1 MQRQKDSVNLMTFI
15 KPHQSGFLL
24 SIILA
29 VISVTSGI
37 VPYFAVARIVN
48 LLIGGETNFSTY
60 LTWGIVALIAYLM
73 KSVFHGL
80 STRCSHE
87 ATFHV
92 LSEIRQA
99 VADKLTRVSM
109 GYLTDTPSGRLK
121 TTMVERVEQM
131 EVPLAHII
139 PEMTS
144 NLLVPIAIIIYLFVL
159 DWRMA
164 LVSLITIPIG
174 MLCYM
179 AQMKEYPKKY
189 GAVVQASKYMSA
201 TTVEYINGIEVIKAF
216 NQSAASYGK
225 FTQAVRQSVDLML
238 DWMKST
244 QGYSALMMTIWP
256 AVLIGVL
263 PVGCLFYMNGSLS
276 APDFIT
282 IAILS
287 LGIMGPLVA
296 AIFLTDDFSK
306 IATITGEIT
315 AVLSEPDLDRPSQR
329 KNLKGL
335 DISLRDVTFAYK
347 DTQVLNGIT
356 LDIKQG
362 TTTALVGPSG
372 SGKSTIA
379 KLIASYWDVGGGH
392 ITIGG
397 VDAKELPPEQVM
409 DLIGYVS
416 QDNFLFNLSVREN
429 IRMGRPEATDAE
441 VEAVAKAAGCHE
453 FIMGLEH
460 GYDTDC
466 GRCRRTSFRRR
477 AAAGSYCTGHDE
489 KCTHCYLGRG
499 NFLHRPRKRG
509 GHSGCHRTAD
519 SRKDTHCDR
528 PSPVHHYWGGTNC
541 CGRSRKDFGLPGHME
556 NCWIGVRSI
565 SKCGQLTRRRETTI
579 RWKEVR
585 RMFDAYKRFF
595 RFSGA
600 EKGTWYKGMAF
611 ELLRSIFEALQFVA
625 LLIVL
630 RALVEQNMT
639 GATAWTALGIM
650 AVSVA
655 GAALCWYLAHNSEG
669 HANYRMCGEKRIH
682 IGERMKYMPMGY
694 FNAQSLGSLTAAATS
709 TMSDLESMSFAVIA
723 RTVVGMIR
731 TTIFSLAIMCFD
743 WRIGLVF
750 FVGMLLFLWVNSR
763 LLKKSRELSPGRL
776 AAQTKLVDA
785 VLEYIQGM
793 SVVRAFHGDKAA
805 KQTLNNTIKET
816 ENQNFKLERK
826 RIPYNVL
833 EQVVLRVTSVLAI
846 LLSIWLFLQGNMSLF
861 TCLMMVVSAF
871 LVYSELE
878 SAGEMFFMLPMIDA
892 SIDRVEEIDRAP
904 RMDEGGSVQVPKSH
918 DISFEHVD
926 FSYGDRKIIDD
937 VSFTIPEGTTTAIVG
952 PSGSGKTTLTS
963 LMARFWDVNKG
974 SVKLGGIDVK
984 DYSLDSLMSN
994 FSMVFQNVYLFN
1006 DSIENNIKFG
1016 KPAASH
1022 EEVVAAAKAARC
1034 HDFIMALPDG
1044 YDTVIG
1050 EGGAT
1055 ISGGERQRL
1064 SIARAMLKDAPIVIL
1079 DEATANVDPE
1089 NEAELQA
1096 AIEALTGGKTIIM
1109 IAHRL
1114 KTVRHA
1120 NQILVVDHG
1129 RIVQHGTHDQLIQ
1142 QKGIYADFILNR
1154 KAAIDWK
1161 INA

>member
-1 MQRQKDSVNLMTFI
+1 
-15 KPHQSGFLL
+15 
-24 SIILA
+24 
-29 VISVTSGI
+29 
-37 VPYFAVARIVN
+37 
-48 LLIGGETNFSTY
+48 
-60 LTWGIVALIAYLM
+60 
-73 KSVFHGL
+73 
-80 STRCSHE
+80 
-87 ATFHV
+87 
-92 LSEIRQA
+92 
-99 VADKLTRVSM
+99 
-109 GYLTDTPSGRLK
+109 
-121 TTMVERVEQM
+121 
-131 EVPLAHII
+131 
-139 PEMTS
+139 
-144 NLLVPIAIIIYLFVL
+144 
-159 DWRMA
+159 
-164 LVSLITIPIG
+164 
-174 MLCYM
+174 
-179 AQMKEYPKKY
+179 
-189 GAVVQASKYMSA
+189 
-201 TTVEYINGIEVIKAF
+201 
-216 NQSAASYGK
+216 
-225 FTQAVRQSVDLML
+225 
-238 DWMKST
+238 
-244 QGYSALMMTIWP
+244 
-256 AVLIGVL
+256 
-263 PVGCLFYMNGSLS
+263 
-276 APDFIT
+276 
-282 IAILS
+282 
-287 LGIMGPLVA
+287 
-296 AIFLTDDFSK
+296 
-306 IATITGEIT
+306 
-315 AVLSEPDLDRPSQR
+315 
-329 KNLKGL
+329 
-335 DISLRDVTFAYK
+335 
-347 DTQVLNGIT
+347 
-356 LDIKQG
+356 
-362 TTTALVGPSG
+362 
-372 SGKSTIA
+372 
-379 KLIASYWDVGGGH
+379 
-392 ITIGG
+392 
-397 VDAKELPPEQVM
+397 
-409 DLIGYVS
+409 
-416 QDNFLFNLSVREN
+416 
-429 IRMGRPEATDAE
+429 
-441 VEAVAKAAGCHE
+441 
-453 FIMGLEH
+453 
-460 GYDTDC
+460 
-466 GRCRRTSFRRR
+466 
-477 AAAGSYCTGHDE
+477 
-489 KCTHCYLGRG
+489 
-499 NFLHRPRKRG
+499 
-509 GHSGCHRTAD
+509 
-519 SRKDTHCDR
+519 
-528 PSPVHHYWGGTNC
+528 
-541 CGRSRKDFGLPGHME
+541 
-556 NCWIGVRSI
+556 
-565 SKCGQLTRRRETTI
+565 
-579 RWKEVR
+579 
-585 RMFDAYKRFF
+585 MFDAYKRFF
-595 RFSGA
+595 RFSGT
-600 EKGTWYKGMAF
+600 EKSTWYKGMAF

-630 RALVEQNMT
+630 RALVEQNIT

-650 AVSVA
+650 VVSVA

-731 TTIFSLAIMCFD
+731 TAVFSLAIMCFD

-750 FVGMLLFLWVNSR
+750 FVGTLLFLWVNSR

-904 RMDEGGSVQVPKSH
+904 RMDESGSVQVPKSH
-918 DISFEHVD
+918 DISFDHVD

-963 LMARFWDVNKG
+963 LMARFWDVKKG

-1016 KPAASH
+1016 KPEASH

>member
-1 MQRQKDSVNLMTFI
+1 
-15 KPHQSGFLL
+15 
-24 SIILA
+24 
-29 VISVTSGI
+29 
-37 VPYFAVARIVN
+37 
-48 LLIGGETNFSTY
+48 
-60 LTWGIVALIAYLM
+60 
-73 KSVFHGL
+73 
-80 STRCSHE
+80 
-87 ATFHV
+87 
-92 LSEIRQA
+92 
-99 VADKLTRVSM
+99 
-109 GYLTDTPSGRLK
+109 
-121 TTMVERVEQM
+121 
-131 EVPLAHII
+131 
-139 PEMTS
+139 
-144 NLLVPIAIIIYLFVL
+144 
-159 DWRMA
+159 
-164 LVSLITIPIG
+164 
-174 MLCYM
+174 
-179 AQMKEYPKKY
+179 
-189 GAVVQASKYMSA
+189 
-201 TTVEYINGIEVIKAF
+201 
-216 NQSAASYGK
+216 
-225 FTQAVRQSVDLML
+225 
-238 DWMKST
+238 
-244 QGYSALMMTIWP
+244 
-256 AVLIGVL
+256 
-263 PVGCLFYMNGSLS
+263 
-276 APDFIT
+276 
-282 IAILS
+282 
-287 LGIMGPLVA
+287 
-296 AIFLTDDFSK
+296 
-306 IATITGEIT
+306 
-315 AVLSEPDLDRPSQR
+315 
-329 KNLKGL
+329 
-335 DISLRDVTFAYK
+335 
-347 DTQVLNGIT
+347 
-356 LDIKQG
+356 
-362 TTTALVGPSG
+362 
-372 SGKSTIA
+372 
-379 KLIASYWDVGGGH
+379 
-392 ITIGG
+392 
-397 VDAKELPPEQVM
+397 
-409 DLIGYVS
+409 
-416 QDNFLFNLSVREN
+416 
-429 IRMGRPEATDAE
+429 
-441 VEAVAKAAGCHE
+441 
-453 FIMGLEH
+453 
-460 GYDTDC
+460 
-466 GRCRRTSFRRR
+466 
-477 AAAGSYCTGHDE
+477 
-489 KCTHCYLGRG
+489 
-499 NFLHRPRKRG
+499 
-509 GHSGCHRTAD
+509 
-519 SRKDTHCDR
+519 
-528 PSPVHHYWGGTNC
+528 
-541 CGRSRKDFGLPGHME
+541 
-556 NCWIGVRSI
+556 
-565 SKCGQLTRRRETTI
+565 
-579 RWKEVR
+579 
-585 RMFDAYKRFF
+585 
-595 RFSGA
+595 
-600 EKGTWYKGMAF
+600 MAF

-625 LLIVL
+625 LLVVL

-639 GATAWTALGIM
+639 GTTAWTALGIM
-650 AVSVA
+650 AISVV
-655 GAALCWYLAHNSEG
+655 GAAFCWYLAHNSEG

-709 TMSDLESMSFAVIA
+709 TMADLESMSFAVIA

-776 AAQTKLVDA
+776 TAQTKLVDA

-892 SIDRVEEIDRAP
+892 SIERVEEIDRAP
-904 RMDEGGSVQVPKSH
+904 KMDEGGSVQVPKSH
-918 DISFEHVD
+918 DIAFDHVD

-963 LMARFWDVNKG
+963 LMARFWDVKKG

-1034 HDFIMALPDG
+1034 HEFIMALPDG
-1044 YDTVIG
+1044 YNTVIG

-1129 RIVQHGTHDQLIQ
+1129 RIVQHGTHDQLIR

-1161 INA
+1161 ISASCGEAKA

>member
-1 MQRQKDSVNLMTFI
+1 
-15 KPHQSGFLL
+15 
-24 SIILA
+24 
-29 VISVTSGI
+29 
-37 VPYFAVARIVN
+37 
-48 LLIGGETNFSTY
+48 
-60 LTWGIVALIAYLM
+60 
-73 KSVFHGL
+73 
-80 STRCSHE
+80 
-87 ATFHV
+87 
-92 LSEIRQA
+92 
-99 VADKLTRVSM
+99 
-109 GYLTDTPSGRLK
+109 
-121 TTMVERVEQM
+121 
-131 EVPLAHII
+131 
-139 PEMTS
+139 
-144 NLLVPIAIIIYLFVL
+144 
-159 DWRMA
+159 
-164 LVSLITIPIG
+164 
-174 MLCYM
+174 
-179 AQMKEYPKKY
+179 
-189 GAVVQASKYMSA
+189 
-201 TTVEYINGIEVIKAF
+201 
-216 NQSAASYGK
+216 
-225 FTQAVRQSVDLML
+225 
-238 DWMKST
+238 
-244 QGYSALMMTIWP
+244 
-256 AVLIGVL
+256 
-263 PVGCLFYMNGSLS
+263 
-276 APDFIT
+276 
-282 IAILS
+282 
-287 LGIMGPLVA
+287 
-296 AIFLTDDFSK
+296 
-306 IATITGEIT
+306 
-315 AVLSEPDLDRPSQR
+315 
-329 KNLKGL
+329 
-335 DISLRDVTFAYK
+335 
-347 DTQVLNGIT
+347 
-356 LDIKQG
+356 
-362 TTTALVGPSG
+362 
-372 SGKSTIA
+372 
-379 KLIASYWDVGGGH
+379 
-392 ITIGG
+392 
-397 VDAKELPPEQVM
+397 
-409 DLIGYVS
+409 
-416 QDNFLFNLSVREN
+416 
-429 IRMGRPEATDAE
+429 
-441 VEAVAKAAGCHE
+441 
-453 FIMGLEH
+453 
-460 GYDTDC
+460 
-466 GRCRRTSFRRR
+466 
-477 AAAGSYCTGHDE
+477 
-489 KCTHCYLGRG
+489 
-499 NFLHRPRKRG
+499 
-509 GHSGCHRTAD
+509 
-519 SRKDTHCDR
+519 
-528 PSPVHHYWGGTNC
+528 
-541 CGRSRKDFGLPGHME
+541 
-556 NCWIGVRSI
+556 
-565 SKCGQLTRRRETTI
+565 
-579 RWKEVR
+579 
-585 RMFDAYKRFF
+585 
-595 RFSGA
+595 
-600 EKGTWYKGMAF
+600 MAF

-639 GATAWTALGIM
+639 GAIAWTALGIM

-709 TMSDLESMSFAVIA
+709 TMADLESMSFAVIA

-1016 KPAASH
+1016 KPGASH

-1034 HDFIMALPDG
+1034 HDFVMALPDG

-1129 RIVQHGTHDQLIQ
+1129 KIVQHGTHDQLIR
-1142 QKGIYADFILNR
+1142 QKGIYADFILTR
-1154 KAAIDWK
+1154 KAVIDWK
-1161 INA
+1161 ISASCGEAEA

>member
-1 MQRQKDSVNLMTFI
+1 
-15 KPHQSGFLL
+15 
-24 SIILA
+24 
-29 VISVTSGI
+29 
-37 VPYFAVARIVN
+37 
-48 LLIGGETNFSTY
+48 
-60 LTWGIVALIAYLM
+60 
-73 KSVFHGL
+73 
-80 STRCSHE
+80 
-87 ATFHV
+87 
-92 LSEIRQA
+92 
-99 VADKLTRVSM
+99 
-109 GYLTDTPSGRLK
+109 
-121 TTMVERVEQM
+121 
-131 EVPLAHII
+131 
-139 PEMTS
+139 
-144 NLLVPIAIIIYLFVL
+144 
-159 DWRMA
+159 
-164 LVSLITIPIG
+164 
-174 MLCYM
+174 
-179 AQMKEYPKKY
+179 
-189 GAVVQASKYMSA
+189 
-201 TTVEYINGIEVIKAF
+201 
-216 NQSAASYGK
+216 
-225 FTQAVRQSVDLML
+225 
-238 DWMKST
+238 
-244 QGYSALMMTIWP
+244 
-256 AVLIGVL
+256 
-263 PVGCLFYMNGSLS
+263 
-276 APDFIT
+276 
-282 IAILS
+282 
-287 LGIMGPLVA
+287 
-296 AIFLTDDFSK
+296 
-306 IATITGEIT
+306 
-315 AVLSEPDLDRPSQR
+315 
-329 KNLKGL
+329 
-335 DISLRDVTFAYK
+335 
-347 DTQVLNGIT
+347 
-356 LDIKQG
+356 
-362 TTTALVGPSG
+362 
-372 SGKSTIA
+372 
-379 KLIASYWDVGGGH
+379 
-392 ITIGG
+392 
-397 VDAKELPPEQVM
+397 
-409 DLIGYVS
+409 
-416 QDNFLFNLSVREN
+416 
-429 IRMGRPEATDAE
+429 
-441 VEAVAKAAGCHE
+441 
-453 FIMGLEH
+453 
-460 GYDTDC
+460 
-466 GRCRRTSFRRR
+466 
-477 AAAGSYCTGHDE
+477 
-489 KCTHCYLGRG
+489 
-499 NFLHRPRKRG
+499 
-509 GHSGCHRTAD
+509 
-519 SRKDTHCDR
+519 
-528 PSPVHHYWGGTNC
+528 
-541 CGRSRKDFGLPGHME
+541 
-556 NCWIGVRSI
+556 
-565 SKCGQLTRRRETTI
+565 
-579 RWKEVR
+579 
-585 RMFDAYKRFF
+585 
-595 RFSGA
+595 
-600 EKGTWYKGMAF
+600 MAF

-630 RALVEQNMT
+630 RALVEQNIT

-650 AVSVA
+650 VVSVA

-723 RTVVGMIR
+723 RAVVGMIR
-731 TTIFSLAIMCFD
+731 TAVFSLAIMCFD

-846 LLSIWLFLQGNMSLF
+846 LISIWLFLQGDMSLF
-861 TCLMMVVSAF
+861 SCLMMVVSAF

-918 DISFEHVD
+918 DISFDHVD

-963 LMARFWDVNKG
+963 LMARFWDVKKG

-1016 KPAASH
+1016 KPEASH

-1064 SIARAMLKDAPIVIL
+1064 SIARAMLKDAPVVIL

>member
-1 MQRQKDSVNLMTFI
+1 
-15 KPHQSGFLL
+15 
-24 SIILA
+24 
-29 VISVTSGI
+29 
-37 VPYFAVARIVN
+37 
-48 LLIGGETNFSTY
+48 
-60 LTWGIVALIAYLM
+60 
-73 KSVFHGL
+73 
-80 STRCSHE
+80 
-87 ATFHV
+87 
-92 LSEIRQA
+92 
-99 VADKLTRVSM
+99 
-109 GYLTDTPSGRLK
+109 
-121 TTMVERVEQM
+121 
-131 EVPLAHII
+131 
-139 PEMTS
+139 
-144 NLLVPIAIIIYLFVL
+144 
-159 DWRMA
+159 
-164 LVSLITIPIG
+164 
-174 MLCYM
+174 
-179 AQMKEYPKKY
+179 
-189 GAVVQASKYMSA
+189 
-201 TTVEYINGIEVIKAF
+201 
-216 NQSAASYGK
+216 
-225 FTQAVRQSVDLML
+225 
-238 DWMKST
+238 
-244 QGYSALMMTIWP
+244 
-256 AVLIGVL
+256 
-263 PVGCLFYMNGSLS
+263 
-276 APDFIT
+276 
-282 IAILS
+282 
-287 LGIMGPLVA
+287 
-296 AIFLTDDFSK
+296 
-306 IATITGEIT
+306 
-315 AVLSEPDLDRPSQR
+315 
-329 KNLKGL
+329 
-335 DISLRDVTFAYK
+335 
-347 DTQVLNGIT
+347 
-356 LDIKQG
+356 
-362 TTTALVGPSG
+362 
-372 SGKSTIA
+372 
-379 KLIASYWDVGGGH
+379 
-392 ITIGG
+392 
-397 VDAKELPPEQVM
+397 
-409 DLIGYVS
+409 
-416 QDNFLFNLSVREN
+416 
-429 IRMGRPEATDAE
+429 
-441 VEAVAKAAGCHE
+441 
-453 FIMGLEH
+453 
-460 GYDTDC
+460 
-466 GRCRRTSFRRR
+466 
-477 AAAGSYCTGHDE
+477 
-489 KCTHCYLGRG
+489 
-499 NFLHRPRKRG
+499 
-509 GHSGCHRTAD
+509 
-519 SRKDTHCDR
+519 
-528 PSPVHHYWGGTNC
+528 
-541 CGRSRKDFGLPGHME
+541 
-556 NCWIGVRSI
+556 
-565 SKCGQLTRRRETTI
+565 
-579 RWKEVR
+579 
-585 RMFDAYKRFF
+585 MFDAYKRFF
-595 RFSGA
+595 RFSGT
-600 EKGTWYKGMAF
+600 EKSTWYKGMAF

-630 RALVEQNMT
+630 RALVEQNIT
-639 GATAWTALGIM
+639 GATAWTTLGIM
-650 AVSVA
+650 VVSVA

-709 TMSDLESMSFAVIA
+709 TMADLESMSFAVIA

-846 LLSIWLFLQGNMSLF
+846 LFSIWLFLQGNMSLF

-1016 KPAASH
+1016 KPGASH

>member
-1 MQRQKDSVNLMTFI
+1 
-15 KPHQSGFLL
+15 
-24 SIILA
+24 
-29 VISVTSGI
+29 
-37 VPYFAVARIVN
+37 
-48 LLIGGETNFSTY
+48 
-60 LTWGIVALIAYLM
+60 
-73 KSVFHGL
+73 
-80 STRCSHE
+80 
-87 ATFHV
+87 
-92 LSEIRQA
+92 
-99 VADKLTRVSM
+99 
-109 GYLTDTPSGRLK
+109 
-121 TTMVERVEQM
+121 
-131 EVPLAHII
+131 
-139 PEMTS
+139 
-144 NLLVPIAIIIYLFVL
+144 
-159 DWRMA
+159 
-164 LVSLITIPIG
+164 
-174 MLCYM
+174 
-179 AQMKEYPKKY
+179 
-189 GAVVQASKYMSA
+189 
-201 TTVEYINGIEVIKAF
+201 
-216 NQSAASYGK
+216 
-225 FTQAVRQSVDLML
+225 
-238 DWMKST
+238 
-244 QGYSALMMTIWP
+244 
-256 AVLIGVL
+256 
-263 PVGCLFYMNGSLS
+263 
-276 APDFIT
+276 
-282 IAILS
+282 
-287 LGIMGPLVA
+287 
-296 AIFLTDDFSK
+296 
-306 IATITGEIT
+306 
-315 AVLSEPDLDRPSQR
+315 
-329 KNLKGL
+329 
-335 DISLRDVTFAYK
+335 
-347 DTQVLNGIT
+347 
-356 LDIKQG
+356 
-362 TTTALVGPSG
+362 
-372 SGKSTIA
+372 
-379 KLIASYWDVGGGH
+379 
-392 ITIGG
+392 
-397 VDAKELPPEQVM
+397 
-409 DLIGYVS
+409 
-416 QDNFLFNLSVREN
+416 
-429 IRMGRPEATDAE
+429 
-441 VEAVAKAAGCHE
+441 
-453 FIMGLEH
+453 
-460 GYDTDC
+460 
-466 GRCRRTSFRRR
+466 
-477 AAAGSYCTGHDE
+477 
-489 KCTHCYLGRG
+489 
-499 NFLHRPRKRG
+499 
-509 GHSGCHRTAD
+509 
-519 SRKDTHCDR
+519 
-528 PSPVHHYWGGTNC
+528 
-541 CGRSRKDFGLPGHME
+541 
-556 NCWIGVRSI
+556 
-565 SKCGQLTRRRETTI
+565 
-579 RWKEVR
+579 
-585 RMFDAYKRFF
+585 
-595 RFSGA
+595 
-600 EKGTWYKGMAF
+600 MAF

-630 RALVEQNMT
+630 RALVGQNMT

-655 GAALCWYLAHNSEG
+655 GAAFCWYLAHNSEG

-709 TMSDLESMSFAVIA
+709 TMADLESMSFAVIA

-776 AAQTKLVDA
+776 TAQTKLVDA

-878 SAGEMFFMLPMIDA
+878 SAGEMFFMLPMIDT

-937 VSFTIPEGTTTAIVG
+937 VSFTIPEATTTAIVG

-1022 EEVVAAAKAARC
+1022 EDVVAAAKAARC

>member
-1 MQRQKDSVNLMTFI
+1 
-15 KPHQSGFLL
+15 
-24 SIILA
+24 
-29 VISVTSGI
+29 
-37 VPYFAVARIVN
+37 
-48 LLIGGETNFSTY
+48 
-60 LTWGIVALIAYLM
+60 
-73 KSVFHGL
+73 
-80 STRCSHE
+80 
-87 ATFHV
+87 
-92 LSEIRQA
+92 
-99 VADKLTRVSM
+99 
-109 GYLTDTPSGRLK
+109 
-121 TTMVERVEQM
+121 
-131 EVPLAHII
+131 
-139 PEMTS
+139 
-144 NLLVPIAIIIYLFVL
+144 
-159 DWRMA
+159 
-164 LVSLITIPIG
+164 
-174 MLCYM
+174 
-179 AQMKEYPKKY
+179 
-189 GAVVQASKYMSA
+189 
-201 TTVEYINGIEVIKAF
+201 
-216 NQSAASYGK
+216 
-225 FTQAVRQSVDLML
+225 
-238 DWMKST
+238 
-244 QGYSALMMTIWP
+244 
-256 AVLIGVL
+256 
-263 PVGCLFYMNGSLS
+263 
-276 APDFIT
+276 
-282 IAILS
+282 
-287 LGIMGPLVA
+287 
-296 AIFLTDDFSK
+296 
-306 IATITGEIT
+306 
-315 AVLSEPDLDRPSQR
+315 
-329 KNLKGL
+329 
-335 DISLRDVTFAYK
+335 
-347 DTQVLNGIT
+347 
-356 LDIKQG
+356 
-362 TTTALVGPSG
+362 
-372 SGKSTIA
+372 
-379 KLIASYWDVGGGH
+379 
-392 ITIGG
+392 
-397 VDAKELPPEQVM
+397 
-409 DLIGYVS
+409 
-416 QDNFLFNLSVREN
+416 
-429 IRMGRPEATDAE
+429 
-441 VEAVAKAAGCHE
+441 
-453 FIMGLEH
+453 
-460 GYDTDC
+460 
-466 GRCRRTSFRRR
+466 
-477 AAAGSYCTGHDE
+477 
-489 KCTHCYLGRG
+489 
-499 NFLHRPRKRG
+499 
-509 GHSGCHRTAD
+509 
-519 SRKDTHCDR
+519 
-528 PSPVHHYWGGTNC
+528 
-541 CGRSRKDFGLPGHME
+541 
-556 NCWIGVRSI
+556 
-565 SKCGQLTRRRETTI
+565 
-579 RWKEVR
+579 
-585 RMFDAYKRFF
+585 MFDAYKRFF
-595 RFSGA
+595 RFSRT
-600 EKGTWYKGMAF
+600 EKSTWYKGMAF

-630 RALVEQNMT
+630 RALVEQNIT
-639 GATAWTALGIM
+639 GATAWTTLGIM
-650 AVSVA
+650 VVSVA

-731 TTIFSLAIMCFD
+731 TAVFSLAIMCFD

-750 FVGMLLFLWVNSR
+750 FVGTLLFLWVNSR

-793 SVVRAFHGDKAA
+793 SVVRAFHRDKAA

-904 RMDEGGSVQVPKSH
+904 RMDESGSVQVPKSH
-918 DISFEHVD
+918 DISFDHVD

-963 LMARFWDVNKG
+963 LMARFWDVKKG

-1016 KPAASH
+1016 KPEASH

-1064 SIARAMLKDAPIVIL
+1064 SIARAMLKDAPVVIL

>member
-1 MQRQKDSVNLMTFI
+1 
-15 KPHQSGFLL
+15 
-24 SIILA
+24 
-29 VISVTSGI
+29 
-37 VPYFAVARIVN
+37 
-48 LLIGGETNFSTY
+48 
-60 LTWGIVALIAYLM
+60 
-73 KSVFHGL
+73 
-80 STRCSHE
+80 
-87 ATFHV
+87 
-92 LSEIRQA
+92 
-99 VADKLTRVSM
+99 
-109 GYLTDTPSGRLK
+109 
-121 TTMVERVEQM
+121 
-131 EVPLAHII
+131 
-139 PEMTS
+139 
-144 NLLVPIAIIIYLFVL
+144 
-159 DWRMA
+159 
-164 LVSLITIPIG
+164 
-174 MLCYM
+174 
-179 AQMKEYPKKY
+179 
-189 GAVVQASKYMSA
+189 
-201 TTVEYINGIEVIKAF
+201 
-216 NQSAASYGK
+216 
-225 FTQAVRQSVDLML
+225 
-238 DWMKST
+238 
-244 QGYSALMMTIWP
+244 
-256 AVLIGVL
+256 
-263 PVGCLFYMNGSLS
+263 
-276 APDFIT
+276 
-282 IAILS
+282 
-287 LGIMGPLVA
+287 
-296 AIFLTDDFSK
+296 
-306 IATITGEIT
+306 
-315 AVLSEPDLDRPSQR
+315 
-329 KNLKGL
+329 
-335 DISLRDVTFAYK
+335 
-347 DTQVLNGIT
+347 
-356 LDIKQG
+356 
-362 TTTALVGPSG
+362 
-372 SGKSTIA
+372 
-379 KLIASYWDVGGGH
+379 
-392 ITIGG
+392 
-397 VDAKELPPEQVM
+397 
-409 DLIGYVS
+409 
-416 QDNFLFNLSVREN
+416 
-429 IRMGRPEATDAE
+429 
-441 VEAVAKAAGCHE
+441 
-453 FIMGLEH
+453 
-460 GYDTDC
+460 
-466 GRCRRTSFRRR
+466 
-477 AAAGSYCTGHDE
+477 
-489 KCTHCYLGRG
+489 
-499 NFLHRPRKRG
+499 
-509 GHSGCHRTAD
+509 
-519 SRKDTHCDR
+519 
-528 PSPVHHYWGGTNC
+528 
-541 CGRSRKDFGLPGHME
+541 
-556 NCWIGVRSI
+556 
-565 SKCGQLTRRRETTI
+565 
-579 RWKEVR
+579 
-585 RMFDAYKRFF
+585 MFDAYKRFF
-595 RFSGA
+595 RFSGT
-600 EKGTWYKGMAF
+600 EKSTWYKGMAF

-630 RALVEQNMT
+630 RALVEQNIT
-639 GATAWTALGIM
+639 GATAWTTLGIM
-650 AVSVA
+650 VVSVA

-731 TTIFSLAIMCFD
+731 TAVFSLAIMCFD

-846 LLSIWLFLQGNMSLF
+846 LFSIWLFLQGNMSLF

-918 DISFEHVD
+918 DISFDHVD

-963 LMARFWDVNKG
+963 LMARFWDVKKG

-1016 KPAASH
+1016 KPEASH

-1064 SIARAMLKDAPIVIL
+1064 SIARAMLKDAPVVIL

>member
-1 MQRQKDSVNLMTFI
+1 
-15 KPHQSGFLL
+15 
-24 SIILA
+24 
-29 VISVTSGI
+29 
-37 VPYFAVARIVN
+37 
-48 LLIGGETNFSTY
+48 
-60 LTWGIVALIAYLM
+60 
-73 KSVFHGL
+73 
-80 STRCSHE
+80 
-87 ATFHV
+87 
-92 LSEIRQA
+92 
-99 VADKLTRVSM
+99 
-109 GYLTDTPSGRLK
+109 
-121 TTMVERVEQM
+121 
-131 EVPLAHII
+131 
-139 PEMTS
+139 
-144 NLLVPIAIIIYLFVL
+144 
-159 DWRMA
+159 
-164 LVSLITIPIG
+164 
-174 MLCYM
+174 
-179 AQMKEYPKKY
+179 
-189 GAVVQASKYMSA
+189 
-201 TTVEYINGIEVIKAF
+201 
-216 NQSAASYGK
+216 
-225 FTQAVRQSVDLML
+225 
-238 DWMKST
+238 
-244 QGYSALMMTIWP
+244 
-256 AVLIGVL
+256 
-263 PVGCLFYMNGSLS
+263 
-276 APDFIT
+276 
-282 IAILS
+282 
-287 LGIMGPLVA
+287 
-296 AIFLTDDFSK
+296 
-306 IATITGEIT
+306 
-315 AVLSEPDLDRPSQR
+315 
-329 KNLKGL
+329 
-335 DISLRDVTFAYK
+335 
-347 DTQVLNGIT
+347 
-356 LDIKQG
+356 
-362 TTTALVGPSG
+362 
-372 SGKSTIA
+372 
-379 KLIASYWDVGGGH
+379 
-392 ITIGG
+392 
-397 VDAKELPPEQVM
+397 
-409 DLIGYVS
+409 
-416 QDNFLFNLSVREN
+416 
-429 IRMGRPEATDAE
+429 
-441 VEAVAKAAGCHE
+441 
-453 FIMGLEH
+453 
-460 GYDTDC
+460 
-466 GRCRRTSFRRR
+466 
-477 AAAGSYCTGHDE
+477 
-489 KCTHCYLGRG
+489 
-499 NFLHRPRKRG
+499 
-509 GHSGCHRTAD
+509 
-519 SRKDTHCDR
+519 
-528 PSPVHHYWGGTNC
+528 
-541 CGRSRKDFGLPGHME
+541 
-556 NCWIGVRSI
+556 
-565 SKCGQLTRRRETTI
+565 
-579 RWKEVR
+579 
-585 RMFDAYKRFF
+585 
-595 RFSGA
+595 
-600 EKGTWYKGMAF
+600 MAF

-625 LLIVL
+625 LLVVL

-639 GATAWTALGIM
+639 GTTAWTALGIM
-650 AVSVA
+650 AISVA
-655 GAALCWYLAHNSEG
+655 GAAFCWYLAHNSEG

-731 TTIFSLAIMCFD
+731 TTIFSLATMCFD

-750 FVGMLLFLWVNSR
+750 FVGILLFLWVNSR

-776 AAQTKLVDA
+776 TAQTKLVDA

-878 SAGEMFFMLPMIDA
+878 SAGEMFFMLPMIDT

-937 VSFTIPEGTTTAIVG
+937 VSFTIPEATTTAIVG

>member
-1 MQRQKDSVNLMTFI
+1 
-15 KPHQSGFLL
+15 
-24 SIILA
+24 
-29 VISVTSGI
+29 
-37 VPYFAVARIVN
+37 
-48 LLIGGETNFSTY
+48 
-60 LTWGIVALIAYLM
+60 
-73 KSVFHGL
+73 
-80 STRCSHE
+80 
-87 ATFHV
+87 
-92 LSEIRQA
+92 
-99 VADKLTRVSM
+99 
-109 GYLTDTPSGRLK
+109 
-121 TTMVERVEQM
+121 
-131 EVPLAHII
+131 
-139 PEMTS
+139 
-144 NLLVPIAIIIYLFVL
+144 
-159 DWRMA
+159 
-164 LVSLITIPIG
+164 
-174 MLCYM
+174 
-179 AQMKEYPKKY
+179 
-189 GAVVQASKYMSA
+189 
-201 TTVEYINGIEVIKAF
+201 
-216 NQSAASYGK
+216 
-225 FTQAVRQSVDLML
+225 
-238 DWMKST
+238 
-244 QGYSALMMTIWP
+244 
-256 AVLIGVL
+256 
-263 PVGCLFYMNGSLS
+263 
-276 APDFIT
+276 
-282 IAILS
+282 
-287 LGIMGPLVA
+287 
-296 AIFLTDDFSK
+296 
-306 IATITGEIT
+306 
-315 AVLSEPDLDRPSQR
+315 
-329 KNLKGL
+329 
-335 DISLRDVTFAYK
+335 
-347 DTQVLNGIT
+347 
-356 LDIKQG
+356 
-362 TTTALVGPSG
+362 
-372 SGKSTIA
+372 
-379 KLIASYWDVGGGH
+379 
-392 ITIGG
+392 
-397 VDAKELPPEQVM
+397 
-409 DLIGYVS
+409 
-416 QDNFLFNLSVREN
+416 
-429 IRMGRPEATDAE
+429 
-441 VEAVAKAAGCHE
+441 
-453 FIMGLEH
+453 
-460 GYDTDC
+460 
-466 GRCRRTSFRRR
+466 
-477 AAAGSYCTGHDE
+477 
-489 KCTHCYLGRG
+489 
-499 NFLHRPRKRG
+499 
-509 GHSGCHRTAD
+509 
-519 SRKDTHCDR
+519 
-528 PSPVHHYWGGTNC
+528 
-541 CGRSRKDFGLPGHME
+541 
-556 NCWIGVRSI
+556 
-565 SKCGQLTRRRETTI
+565 
-579 RWKEVR
+579 
-585 RMFDAYKRFF
+585 MFDAYKRFF
-595 RFSGA
+595 RFSGT
-600 EKGTWYKGMAF
+600 EKSTWYKGMAF

-630 RALVEQNMT
+630 RALVEQNIT

-650 AVSVA
+650 VVSVA

-731 TTIFSLAIMCFD
+731 TAVFSLAIMCFD

-846 LLSIWLFLQGNMSLF
+846 LISIWLFLQGDMSLF
-861 TCLMMVVSAF
+861 SCLMMVVSAF

-918 DISFEHVD
+918 DISFDHVD

-963 LMARFWDVNKG
+963 LMARFWDVKKG

-1016 KPAASH
+1016 KPEASH

-1064 SIARAMLKDAPIVIL
+1064 SIARAMLKDAPVVIL

>member
-1 MQRQKDSVNLMTFI
+1 
-15 KPHQSGFLL
+15 
-24 SIILA
+24 
-29 VISVTSGI
+29 
-37 VPYFAVARIVN
+37 
-48 LLIGGETNFSTY
+48 
-60 LTWGIVALIAYLM
+60 
-73 KSVFHGL
+73 
-80 STRCSHE
+80 
-87 ATFHV
+87 
-92 LSEIRQA
+92 
-99 VADKLTRVSM
+99 
-109 GYLTDTPSGRLK
+109 
-121 TTMVERVEQM
+121 
-131 EVPLAHII
+131 
-139 PEMTS
+139 
-144 NLLVPIAIIIYLFVL
+144 
-159 DWRMA
+159 
-164 LVSLITIPIG
+164 
-174 MLCYM
+174 
-179 AQMKEYPKKY
+179 
-189 GAVVQASKYMSA
+189 
-201 TTVEYINGIEVIKAF
+201 
-216 NQSAASYGK
+216 
-225 FTQAVRQSVDLML
+225 
-238 DWMKST
+238 
-244 QGYSALMMTIWP
+244 
-256 AVLIGVL
+256 
-263 PVGCLFYMNGSLS
+263 
-276 APDFIT
+276 
-282 IAILS
+282 
-287 LGIMGPLVA
+287 
-296 AIFLTDDFSK
+296 
-306 IATITGEIT
+306 
-315 AVLSEPDLDRPSQR
+315 
-329 KNLKGL
+329 
-335 DISLRDVTFAYK
+335 
-347 DTQVLNGIT
+347 
-356 LDIKQG
+356 
-362 TTTALVGPSG
+362 
-372 SGKSTIA
+372 
-379 KLIASYWDVGGGH
+379 
-392 ITIGG
+392 
-397 VDAKELPPEQVM
+397 
-409 DLIGYVS
+409 
-416 QDNFLFNLSVREN
+416 
-429 IRMGRPEATDAE
+429 
-441 VEAVAKAAGCHE
+441 
-453 FIMGLEH
+453 
-460 GYDTDC
+460 
-466 GRCRRTSFRRR
+466 
-477 AAAGSYCTGHDE
+477 
-489 KCTHCYLGRG
+489 
-499 NFLHRPRKRG
+499 
-509 GHSGCHRTAD
+509 
-519 SRKDTHCDR
+519 
-528 PSPVHHYWGGTNC
+528 
-541 CGRSRKDFGLPGHME
+541 
-556 NCWIGVRSI
+556 
-565 SKCGQLTRRRETTI
+565 
-579 RWKEVR
+579 
-585 RMFDAYKRFF
+585 MFDAYKRFF
-595 RFSGA
+595 RFSGT
-600 EKGTWYKGMAF
+600 EKSTWYKGMAF

-630 RALVEQNMT
+630 RALVEQNIT

-650 AVSVA
+650 VVSVA

-709 TMSDLESMSFAVIA
+709 TMADLESMSFAVIA

-1016 KPAASH
+1016 KPGASH

>member
-1 MQRQKDSVNLMTFI
+1 
-15 KPHQSGFLL
+15 
-24 SIILA
+24 
-29 VISVTSGI
+29 
-37 VPYFAVARIVN
+37 
-48 LLIGGETNFSTY
+48 
-60 LTWGIVALIAYLM
+60 
-73 KSVFHGL
+73 
-80 STRCSHE
+80 
-87 ATFHV
+87 
-92 LSEIRQA
+92 
-99 VADKLTRVSM
+99 
-109 GYLTDTPSGRLK
+109 
-121 TTMVERVEQM
+121 
-131 EVPLAHII
+131 
-139 PEMTS
+139 
-144 NLLVPIAIIIYLFVL
+144 
-159 DWRMA
+159 
-164 LVSLITIPIG
+164 
-174 MLCYM
+174 
-179 AQMKEYPKKY
+179 
-189 GAVVQASKYMSA
+189 
-201 TTVEYINGIEVIKAF
+201 
-216 NQSAASYGK
+216 
-225 FTQAVRQSVDLML
+225 
-238 DWMKST
+238 
-244 QGYSALMMTIWP
+244 
-256 AVLIGVL
+256 
-263 PVGCLFYMNGSLS
+263 
-276 APDFIT
+276 
-282 IAILS
+282 
-287 LGIMGPLVA
+287 
-296 AIFLTDDFSK
+296 
-306 IATITGEIT
+306 
-315 AVLSEPDLDRPSQR
+315 
-329 KNLKGL
+329 
-335 DISLRDVTFAYK
+335 
-347 DTQVLNGIT
+347 
-356 LDIKQG
+356 
-362 TTTALVGPSG
+362 
-372 SGKSTIA
+372 
-379 KLIASYWDVGGGH
+379 
-392 ITIGG
+392 
-397 VDAKELPPEQVM
+397 
-409 DLIGYVS
+409 
-416 QDNFLFNLSVREN
+416 
-429 IRMGRPEATDAE
+429 
-441 VEAVAKAAGCHE
+441 
-453 FIMGLEH
+453 
-460 GYDTDC
+460 
-466 GRCRRTSFRRR
+466 
-477 AAAGSYCTGHDE
+477 
-489 KCTHCYLGRG
+489 
-499 NFLHRPRKRG
+499 
-509 GHSGCHRTAD
+509 
-519 SRKDTHCDR
+519 
-528 PSPVHHYWGGTNC
+528 
-541 CGRSRKDFGLPGHME
+541 
-556 NCWIGVRSI
+556 
-565 SKCGQLTRRRETTI
+565 
-579 RWKEVR
+579 
-585 RMFDAYKRFF
+585 MFDAYKRFF
-595 RFSGA
+595 RFSGT
-600 EKGTWYKGMAF
+600 EKSTWYKGMAF

-630 RALVEQNMT
+630 RALVEQNIT

-650 AVSVA
+650 VVSVA

-731 TTIFSLAIMCFD
+731 TAVFSLAIMCFD

-846 LLSIWLFLQGNMSLF
+846 LISIWLFLQGDMSLF
-861 TCLMMVVSAF
+861 SCLMMVVSAF

-892 SIDRVEEIDRAP
+892 SIGRVEEIDQAP

-918 DISFEHVD
+918 DISFDHVD

-963 LMARFWDVNKG
+963 LMARFWDVKKG

-1016 KPAASH
+1016 KPEASH

-1064 SIARAMLKDAPIVIL
+1064 SIARAMLKDAPVVIL

-1120 NQILVVDHG
+1120 NQNLVVDHG

>member
-1 MQRQKDSVNLMTFI
+1 
-15 KPHQSGFLL
+15 
-24 SIILA
+24 
-29 VISVTSGI
+29 
-37 VPYFAVARIVN
+37 
-48 LLIGGETNFSTY
+48 
-60 LTWGIVALIAYLM
+60 
-73 KSVFHGL
+73 
-80 STRCSHE
+80 
-87 ATFHV
+87 
-92 LSEIRQA
+92 
-99 VADKLTRVSM
+99 
-109 GYLTDTPSGRLK
+109 
-121 TTMVERVEQM
+121 
-131 EVPLAHII
+131 
-139 PEMTS
+139 
-144 NLLVPIAIIIYLFVL
+144 
-159 DWRMA
+159 
-164 LVSLITIPIG
+164 
-174 MLCYM
+174 
-179 AQMKEYPKKY
+179 
-189 GAVVQASKYMSA
+189 
-201 TTVEYINGIEVIKAF
+201 
-216 NQSAASYGK
+216 
-225 FTQAVRQSVDLML
+225 
-238 DWMKST
+238 
-244 QGYSALMMTIWP
+244 
-256 AVLIGVL
+256 
-263 PVGCLFYMNGSLS
+263 
-276 APDFIT
+276 
-282 IAILS
+282 
-287 LGIMGPLVA
+287 
-296 AIFLTDDFSK
+296 
-306 IATITGEIT
+306 
-315 AVLSEPDLDRPSQR
+315 
-329 KNLKGL
+329 
-335 DISLRDVTFAYK
+335 
-347 DTQVLNGIT
+347 
-356 LDIKQG
+356 
-362 TTTALVGPSG
+362 
-372 SGKSTIA
+372 
-379 KLIASYWDVGGGH
+379 
-392 ITIGG
+392 
-397 VDAKELPPEQVM
+397 
-409 DLIGYVS
+409 
-416 QDNFLFNLSVREN
+416 
-429 IRMGRPEATDAE
+429 
-441 VEAVAKAAGCHE
+441 
-453 FIMGLEH
+453 
-460 GYDTDC
+460 
-466 GRCRRTSFRRR
+466 
-477 AAAGSYCTGHDE
+477 
-489 KCTHCYLGRG
+489 
-499 NFLHRPRKRG
+499 
-509 GHSGCHRTAD
+509 
-519 SRKDTHCDR
+519 
-528 PSPVHHYWGGTNC
+528 
-541 CGRSRKDFGLPGHME
+541 
-556 NCWIGVRSI
+556 
-565 SKCGQLTRRRETTI
+565 
-579 RWKEVR
+579 
-585 RMFDAYKRFF
+585 MFDAYKRFF
-595 RFSGA
+595 RFSGT
-600 EKGTWYKGMAF
+600 EKSTWYKGMAF

-630 RALVEQNMT
+630 RALVEQNIT

-650 AVSVA
+650 VVSVA

-731 TTIFSLAIMCFD
+731 TAVFSLAIMCFD

-750 FVGMLLFLWVNSR
+750 FVGTLLFLWVNSR

-904 RMDEGGSVQVPKSH
+904 RMDESGSVQVPKSH
-918 DISFEHVD
+918 DISFDHVD

-963 LMARFWDVNKG
+963 LMARFWDVKKG

-1016 KPAASH
+1016 KPEASH

-1064 SIARAMLKDAPIVIL
+1064 SIARAMLKDAPVVIL

-1129 RIVQHGTHDQLIQ
+1129 KIVQHGTHEELIKQ
-1142 QKGIYADFILNR
+1142 GGIYGDFVYSR
-1154 KAAIDWK
+1154 KSAESWRITDPRKGEANGK
-1161 INA
+1161 

>member
-1 MQRQKDSVNLMTFI
+1 
-15 KPHQSGFLL
+15 
-24 SIILA
+24 
-29 VISVTSGI
+29 
-37 VPYFAVARIVN
+37 
-48 LLIGGETNFSTY
+48 
-60 LTWGIVALIAYLM
+60 
-73 KSVFHGL
+73 
-80 STRCSHE
+80 
-87 ATFHV
+87 
-92 LSEIRQA
+92 
-99 VADKLTRVSM
+99 
-109 GYLTDTPSGRLK
+109 
-121 TTMVERVEQM
+121 
-131 EVPLAHII
+131 
-139 PEMTS
+139 
-144 NLLVPIAIIIYLFVL
+144 
-159 DWRMA
+159 
-164 LVSLITIPIG
+164 
-174 MLCYM
+174 
-179 AQMKEYPKKY
+179 
-189 GAVVQASKYMSA
+189 
-201 TTVEYINGIEVIKAF
+201 
-216 NQSAASYGK
+216 
-225 FTQAVRQSVDLML
+225 
-238 DWMKST
+238 
-244 QGYSALMMTIWP
+244 
-256 AVLIGVL
+256 
-263 PVGCLFYMNGSLS
+263 
-276 APDFIT
+276 
-282 IAILS
+282 
-287 LGIMGPLVA
+287 
-296 AIFLTDDFSK
+296 
-306 IATITGEIT
+306 
-315 AVLSEPDLDRPSQR
+315 
-329 KNLKGL
+329 
-335 DISLRDVTFAYK
+335 
-347 DTQVLNGIT
+347 
-356 LDIKQG
+356 
-362 TTTALVGPSG
+362 
-372 SGKSTIA
+372 
-379 KLIASYWDVGGGH
+379 
-392 ITIGG
+392 
-397 VDAKELPPEQVM
+397 
-409 DLIGYVS
+409 
-416 QDNFLFNLSVREN
+416 
-429 IRMGRPEATDAE
+429 
-441 VEAVAKAAGCHE
+441 
-453 FIMGLEH
+453 
-460 GYDTDC
+460 
-466 GRCRRTSFRRR
+466 
-477 AAAGSYCTGHDE
+477 
-489 KCTHCYLGRG
+489 
-499 NFLHRPRKRG
+499 
-509 GHSGCHRTAD
+509 
-519 SRKDTHCDR
+519 
-528 PSPVHHYWGGTNC
+528 
-541 CGRSRKDFGLPGHME
+541 
-556 NCWIGVRSI
+556 
-565 SKCGQLTRRRETTI
+565 
-579 RWKEVR
+579 
-585 RMFDAYKRFF
+585 
-595 RFSGA
+595 
-600 EKGTWYKGMAF
+600 MAF

-630 RALVEQNMT
+630 RALVEQNIT

-650 AVSVA
+650 VVSVA

-731 TTIFSLAIMCFD
+731 TAVFSLAIMCFD

-904 RMDEGGSVQVPKSH
+904 RMDESGSVQVPKSH
-918 DISFEHVD
+918 DISFDHVD

-963 LMARFWDVNKG
+963 LMARFWDVKKG

-1016 KPAASH
+1016 KPEASH

-1064 SIARAMLKDAPIVIL
+1064 SIARAMLKDAPVVIL